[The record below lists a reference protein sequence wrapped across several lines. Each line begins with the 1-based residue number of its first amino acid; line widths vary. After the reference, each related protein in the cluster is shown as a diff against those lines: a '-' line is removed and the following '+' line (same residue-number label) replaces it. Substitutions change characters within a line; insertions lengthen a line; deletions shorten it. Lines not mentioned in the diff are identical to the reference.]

1 MLTTKKFIQ
10 FVSNNYEFW
19 KIYLLTNILYL
30 LYLLSTR
37 LLVLPPAPARIQYLW
52 HFWPRNLKSLYFTPS
67 LPSSCLG
74 VLQVLVGV
82 SLIFKGRCDLGG
94 ESKLESANRINNYVV
109 VGVFL
114 ITVINVF
121 IAAFS
126 TTSPVATPQPVTWS
140 VLLLLDNQKNLLL
153 RLIFFDVWTLHQY
166 TYHNEGVQAA
176 TLIDKQQLSNFG
188 WRGDLWLHVALSSW
202 AV

>member
-1 MLTTKKFIQ
+1 MINLIIDNNKKLIK
-10 FVSNNYEFW
+10 FVSNNYEFE
-19 KIYLLTNILYL
+19 KYIYLLIFYIYCISYQLAYSSCLRRQRGFNI
-30 LYLLSTR
+30 
-37 LLVLPPAPARIQYLW
+37 W
-52 HFWPRNLKSLYFTPS
+52 HFWPRNLESLYFTSS
-67 LPSSCLG
+67 LPSSCSG

-126 TTSPVATPQPVTWS
+126 TTSPVTTPQPVT
-140 VLLLLDNQKNLLL
+140 
-153 RLIFFDVWTLHQY
+153 
-166 TYHNEGVQAA
+166 
-176 TLIDKQQLSNFG
+176 
-188 WRGDLWLHVALSSW
+188 
-202 AV
+202 